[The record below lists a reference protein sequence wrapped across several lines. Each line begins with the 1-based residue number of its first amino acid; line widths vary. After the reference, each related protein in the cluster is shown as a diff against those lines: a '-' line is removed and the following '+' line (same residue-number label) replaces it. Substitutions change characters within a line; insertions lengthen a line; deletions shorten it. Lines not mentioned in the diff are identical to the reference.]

1 MTATETT
8 EPSGSADDVDE
19 RVRKRME
26 FSRALAGAG
35 YTDVLTLSRE
45 SAGEV
50 LTESRLEILDR
61 LRAGDVPSVRA
72 LAGELGRDKAGVSRD
87 LALLAEKDVVEYEET
102 GRVKAPRLKHE
113 TVVVEPVP

>member
-26 FSRALAGAG
+26 FSRALAG

-113 TVVVEPVP
+113 TVVVEPVL